1 MLASGGRALKCY
13 INSMETQTL
22 RSFRDSKILNKTL
35 RFLRPIVHSSR
46 DRTRVKKIDSDITKL
61 LPGLAKENFVES
73 SAVVDLGANRGD
85 FTIWSLRKGA
95 SVICFEPHPVAF
107 QYLSKRTAGLKGLYR
122 IQAAVSSIS
131 SFTPL
136 FVHPDAVSDQ
146 LGYSI
151 RSSIKQ
157 EKIGFVPYERVLV
170 LSFEEI
176 LECLP
181 RITVLKVDIEG
192 SEKEIWPQIKS
203 NYKKIKYLLME
214 VHDQINPS
222 LRSEI
227 EEFIKSMRLEKMW
240 TTDWV

>member
-1 MLASGGRALKCY
+1 MIETLKCY
-13 INSMETQTL
+13 IYSMELQAL
-22 RSFRDSKILNKTL
+22 RSFRDSKMLNKTV

-46 DRTRVKKIDSDITKL
+46 DRTRVKKIDSDVTKL
-61 LPGLAKENFVES
+61 LPGLAQDNLLES
-73 SAVVDLGANRGD
+73 SLVVDLGANRGD

-107 QYLSKRTAGLKGLYR
+107 QYLSKRTAGLRGIHR
-122 IQAAVSSIS
+122 IQAAVSSNS

-157 EKIGFVPYERVLV
+157 EKVGFVPYEQVLAF
-170 LSFEEI
+170 SFEEI
-176 LECLP
+176 LVCLP
-181 RITVLKVDIEG
+181 KITVLKVDIEG

-227 EEFIKSMRLEKMW
+227 EGFIKGKRLEKLW
-240 TTDWV
+240 TADWV

>member
-1 MLASGGRALKCY
+1 M
-13 INSMETQTL
+13 
-22 RSFRDSKILNKTL
+22 RSFRDSKMLNKTL

-46 DRTRVKKIDSDITKL
+46 DRTRVKKIDSDVTKL
-61 LPGLAKENFVES
+61 LPDLAQENFHES

-85 FTIWSLRKGA
+85 FTIWSFRKGA

-107 QYLSKRTAGLKGLYR
+107 QYLSRRTAGLKGLYR
-122 IQAAVSSIS
+122 IQAAVSSSS

-181 RITVLKVDIEG
+181 KITVLKVDIEG
-192 SEKEIWPQIKS
+192 SEKEIWPQIKL

-227 EEFIKSMRLEKMW
+227 EEFIKSKRLEKMW
-240 TTDWV
+240 TADWVSAS

>member
-1 MLASGGRALKCY
+1 M
-13 INSMETQTL
+13 
-22 RSFRDSKILNKTL
+22 LNKTL
-35 RFLRPIVHSSR
+35 RLLRPIVHSSR
-46 DRTRVKKIDSDITKL
+46 DRTRVKKINSDVTKL
-61 LPGLAKENFVES
+61 LPGLAQENLLES
-73 SAVVDLGANRGD
+73 SLVVDLGANRGD
-85 FTIWSLRKGA
+85 FTMWSLRKGA

-107 QYLSKRTAGLKGLYR
+107 QYLSKRTAGLKGVYR
-122 IQAAVSSIS
+122 IQAAVSSNS

-157 EKIGFVPYERVLV
+157 EKVGFVPYERVLA
-170 LSFEEI
+170 LSIEEI
-176 LECLP
+176 LQCLP
-181 RITVLKVDIEG
+181 KITVLKVDIEG

-227 EEFIKSMRLEKMW
+227 EGFIKVKRLEKLW
-240 TTDWV
+240 TADWV

>member
-1 MLASGGRALKCY
+1 MKCY
-13 INSMETQTL
+13 IYSMKLQAL
-22 RSFRDSKILNKTL
+22 RSFRDSKILNRTL
-35 RFLRPIVHSSR
+35 RFLRPLVHGLR
-46 DRTRVKKIDSDITKL
+46 DRTRVKKIGSDVTKL
-61 LPGLAKENFVES
+61 LPSLAHENFLDS
-73 SAVVDLGANRGD
+73 SLVLDLGANRGD
-85 FTIWSLRKGA
+85 FTMWSLRKGA

-107 QYLSKRTAGLKGLYR
+107 YYLSKRTSGLKGVYR
-122 IQAAVSSIS
+122 IQAAVSSNS

-151 RSSIKQ
+151 RSSIKHD
-157 EKIGFVPYERVLV
+157 KVGFVPYERVLA

-181 RITVLKVDIEG
+181 KITVLKVDIEG

-227 EEFIKSMRLEKMW
+227 EEFIKIKRLEKLW
-240 TTDWV
+240 TADWV

>member
-1 MLASGGRALKCY
+1 MK
-13 INSMETQTL
+13 
-22 RSFRDSKILNKTL
+22 SFRDSKMLNKIL
-35 RFLRPIVHSSR
+35 RFLRPIVHSFR
-46 DRTRVKKIDSDITKL
+46 NRTRVKKIDSDVTKL
-61 LPGLAKENFVES
+61 LPSLAQDNFLES
-73 SAVVDLGANRGD
+73 SLVVDLGANRGD

-107 QYLSKRTAGLKGLYR
+107 QYLSKRTAGLKGVHR
-122 IQAAVSSIS
+122 IQAAVSKDS

-136 FVHPDAVSDQ
+136 FVHPNAVSDQ

-157 EKIGFVPYERVLV
+157 EKIGFVPYERVLAI
-170 LSFEEI
+170 SFKEI

-181 RITVLKVDIEG
+181 TITVLKVDIEG

-203 NYKKIKYLLME
+203 NYKKIKYLLIE

-227 EEFIKSMRLEKMW
+227 EGFINGKRLEKLW
-240 TTDWV
+240 TADWV

>member
-1 MLASGGRALKCY
+1 MELLKCY
-13 INSMETQTL
+13 IYSMEFQAL
-22 RSFRDSKILNKTL
+22 RRFRDSKMLNKTL

-46 DRTRVKKIDSDITKL
+46 DRTRVKKIDSDVTKL
-61 LPGLAKENFVES
+61 LPGLAQENLLES
-73 SAVVDLGANRGD
+73 SLVVDLGANRGD
-85 FTIWSLRKGA
+85 FTMWSLRKGA

-107 QYLSKRTAGLKGLYR
+107 QYLSKRTAGLKGVHR
-122 IQAAVSSIS
+122 IQAAVSSNS

-136 FVHPDAVSDQ
+136 FVHPDAVNDQ

-157 EKIGFVPYERVLV
+157 EKVGFVPYERVLA

-176 LECLP
+176 VDCLP
-181 RITVLKVDIEG
+181 KITVLKVDIEG
-192 SEKEIWPQIKS
+192 SEKDIWPQIKS

-214 VHDQINPS
+214 VHNQINPS

-227 EEFIKSMRLEKMW
+227 EGFIKVKRLEKLW
-240 TTDWV
+240 TADWV

>member
-1 MLASGGRALKCY
+1 MRELLKCY
-13 INSMETQTL
+13 IYSMELQAL
-22 RSFRDSKILNKTL
+22 RSFRDSKMLNKTL

-46 DRTRVKKIDSDITKL
+46 DRTRVKKIDSDVTKL
-61 LPGLAKENFVES
+61 LPGLAQDNLLES
-73 SAVVDLGANRGD
+73 SLVVDLGANRGD

-95 SVICFEPHPVAF
+95 SVICFEPHRVAF

-122 IQAAVSSIS
+122 IQAAVSKDS

-157 EKIGFVPYERVLV
+157 EKIGFVPYEQVLAI
-170 LSFEEI
+170 SFKEI

-181 RITVLKVDIEG
+181 KITVLKVDIEG

-227 EEFIKSMRLEKMW
+227 EEFIKSKRLENLW
-240 TTDWV
+240 TADWV

>member
-1 MLASGGRALKCY
+1 M
-13 INSMETQTL
+13 
-22 RSFRDSKILNKTL
+22 LNKTL
-35 RFLRPIVHSSR
+35 RFLRPIVHSSK
-46 DRTRVKKIDSDITKL
+46 DRTRVKKINSDVTKL
-61 LPGLAKENFVES
+61 LPGLAQENLLES
-73 SAVVDLGANRGD
+73 SLVVDLGANRGD
-85 FTIWSLRKGA
+85 FTMWSLRKGA

-107 QYLSKRTAGLKGLYR
+107 QYLSKRTACLKGVHR
-122 IQAAVSSIS
+122 IQAAVSSNS

-157 EKIGFVPYERVLV
+157 EKVGFVPYEQVLAF
-170 LSFEEI
+170 SFEEI

-181 RITVLKVDIEG
+181 KITVLKVDIEG

-227 EEFIKSMRLEKMW
+227 EGFIKVKRLEKLW
-240 TTDWV
+240 TDDWV